1 MKGRAPWKRRI
12 EVIML
17 LVLLLLLGIGALKLL
32 YPLCYEDEMK
42 VWTDSYSLDL
52 YLVAAV
58 IRAESRFDPHAL
70 SHAGAIGL
78 MQIIPTTGEWIAAQ
92 IGEASFTIEDLYDP
106 EVNIRFGTWYLR
118 YLLDRF
124 GDMDVALAA
133 YNAGPSNA
141 IRWQAGEG
149 TVFPET
155 ARYIARVKRGQIAYR
170 TFYGLPW
177 LGWLLRVITR

>member
-1 MKGRAPWKRRI
+1 
-12 EVIML
+12 ML
-17 LVLLLLLGIGALKLL
+17 LILLLLLGIGALKLL
-32 YPLCYEDEMK
+32 YPLRYEGEIK
-42 VWTDSYSLDL
+42 AWAESYSLDL

-92 IGEASFTIEDLYDP
+92 IDEVGFTIEDLYDP
-106 EVNIRFGTWYLR
+106 EVNIRFGAWYLR

-124 GDMDVALAA
+124 GDANIALAA

-149 TVFPET
+149 TIFPET
-155 ARYIARVKRGQIAYR
+155 ARYIERVKRGEIVYR
-170 TFYGLPW
+170 TFYDLPW
-177 LGWLLRVITR
+177 LGRLLRVMVPRG

>member
-1 MKGRAPWKRRI
+1 MKGRAPWKRRV

-17 LVLLLLLGIGALKLL
+17 LILLLLLGIGVLKLL
-32 YPLCYEDEMK
+32 YPLRYECEIK
-42 VWTDSYSLDL
+42 AWTDSYSLDL

-58 IRAESRFDPHAL
+58 IRSESRFDPHAL

-78 MQIIPTTGEWIAAQ
+78 MQIIPSTGEWIAAQ
-92 IGEASFTIEDLYDP
+92 IGEEGFTVEDLSDP
-106 EVNIRFGTWYLR
+106 GINIRFGSWYLR

-124 GDMDVALAA
+124 GDMNVVLAA

-141 IRWQAGEG
+141 IHWQEGEG
-149 TVFPET
+149 TIYPET

-177 LGWLLRVITR
+177 LGRILRLIPL